1 MDSESIGEAKSALAA
16 FPGLADVT
24 VIEHGAGQDD
34 QCLIAYVVPS
44 GPGLDVPE
52 LHAYARKRL
61 TNGSM
66 PAAIMVVDEVP
77 KTAAG
82 LKTFKF
88 ANHVLDFV
96 ALEGGDH
103 RRSVSCGWP

>member
-44 GPGLDVPE
+44 GGG
-52 LHAYARKRL
+52 
-61 TNGSM
+61 GS
-66 PAAIMVVDEVP
+66 
-77 KTAAG
+77 
-82 LKTFKF
+82 
-88 ANHVLDFV
+88 
-96 ALEGGDH
+96 
-103 RRSVSCGWP
+103 SVMLS